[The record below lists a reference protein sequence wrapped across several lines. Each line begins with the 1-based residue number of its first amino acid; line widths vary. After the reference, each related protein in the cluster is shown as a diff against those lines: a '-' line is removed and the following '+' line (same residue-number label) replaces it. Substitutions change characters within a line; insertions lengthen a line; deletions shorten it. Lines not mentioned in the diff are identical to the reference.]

1 MSSLNNPFLIK
12 SYSDEDGNFYRIY
25 SDGWCE
31 QGGFFYQPANAPGT
45 INLLLPYKDVNYRI
59 SAIEYNSGG
68 AVLSITSGSKSEE
81 KFALQNKQAASYGFS
96 CDWLCF
102 GYVNLSEV
110 L

>member
-12 SYSDEDGNFYRIY
+12 SYIDESGNFYRVY

-31 QGGFFYQPANAPGT
+31 QGGFFNQPSAAPGT
-45 INLLLPYKDVNYRI
+45 INLLLPYKDVSYRI
-59 SAIEYNSGG
+59 SAIEYGSGG
-68 AVLSITSGSKSEE
+68 AVLSITASSKSKE
-81 KFALQNKQAASYGFS
+81 KFALQNKQTASYAFA

-102 GYVNLSEV
+102 GYVDLSEV